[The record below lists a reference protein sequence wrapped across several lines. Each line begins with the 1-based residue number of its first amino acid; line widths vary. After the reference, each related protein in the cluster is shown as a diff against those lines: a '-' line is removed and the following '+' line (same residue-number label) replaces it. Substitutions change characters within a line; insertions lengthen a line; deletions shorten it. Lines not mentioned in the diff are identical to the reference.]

1 MSVGLRERLKYC
13 AESITR
19 LDEEMQM
26 IYEEITADDCDHQ

>member
-1 MSVGLRERLKYC
+1 MSEGLRERLKYC

-26 IYEEITADDCDHQ
+26 IYEEITADDCEQE